1 MCMSY
6 KNLTSDLRTT
16 TWTEQ
21 CLCSASPEPLAGQS
35 KVPYLYDPFNFEV
48 FEGKWPIKVK
58 IFENS
63 FFWKSLLGH
72 WSTCLGLICWKSVV
86 GKLIVGPGVLH
97 KNNSALP
104 ESEPPIL
111 PRVQKL
117 LNVVTHWPVH
127 VSQILSGLVWVC
139 QSYSR
144 KIDFSDPISHYN
156 RMKARMAFS
165 LQ

>member
-97 KNNSALP
+97 KKKLCFARVWTSHFTPCPKVAECCHPLTCACVPNFVRISLSLP
-104 ESEPPIL
+104 ELFPKDWFFGPN
-111 PRVQKL
+111 K
-117 LNVVTHWPVH
+117 
-127 VSQILSGLVWVC
+127 
-139 QSYSR
+139 
-144 KIDFSDPISHYN
+144 
-156 RMKARMAFS
+156 S